1 LIDVS
6 NDEFFYFYLDR
17 LDACH
22 TFLDLQIA
30 VIYIFSLPHGFADI
44 FQNIFKNPYTTC
56 LTPKIFSSYLVTLMT
71 TFISFED
78 EVMGKTRVVTYV
90 DDKDIETMSQ
100 IEEKETLYNTCFL
113 QCGKD
118 ESK

>member
-1 LIDVS
+1 
-6 NDEFFYFYLDR
+6 
-17 LDACH
+17 
-22 TFLDLQIA
+22 
-30 VIYIFSLPHGFADI
+30 
-44 FQNIFKNPYTTC
+44 
-56 LTPKIFSSYLVTLMT
+56 MT